1 MNNYVWKVGIQFQF
15 TTKMFDVV
23 WDESSANSQISIF
36 QYFEDFDLDVGHLDD
51 QFWVVVQMAIPD
63 KKQMT
68 D

>member
-1 MNNYVWKVGIQFQF
+1 
-15 TTKMFDVV
+15 MFDVV
-23 WDESSANSQISIF
+23 WDESSANSQISIM
-36 QYFEDFDLDVGHLDD
+36 QYFEDFDLDVGHLDV

>member
-1 MNNYVWKVGIQFQF
+1 
-15 TTKMFDVV
+15 MFDVV